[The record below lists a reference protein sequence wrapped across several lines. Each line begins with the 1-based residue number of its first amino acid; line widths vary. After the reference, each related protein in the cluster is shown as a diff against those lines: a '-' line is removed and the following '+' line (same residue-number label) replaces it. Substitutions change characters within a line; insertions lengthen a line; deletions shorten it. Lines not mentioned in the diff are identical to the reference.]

1 MSGQTVTGN
10 ALQFTNDNKYCWAY
24 SGTVLVGTV
33 ATNVSTFQTQS
44 EYLVGDVSI
53 FVISDTTDNIEFIV
67 KFNDVT
73 ILETTT
79 TSYVD
84 YAPFTPIPLIVPP
97 FTVVKL
103 EAFNLAT
110 GSKNVA
116 INFTGKVGMA
126 PRVGNLD
133 E

>member
-1 MSGQTVTGN
+1 MSGDTVTGN

-24 SGTVLVGTV
+24 SGTVLVGSV

-53 FVISDTTDNIEFIV
+53 FVISNTTDNIEFLV
-67 KFNDVT
+67 SFND
-73 ILETTT
+73 ILIFETSTN
-79 TSYVD
+79 SYAD
-84 YAPFTPIPLIVPP
+84 HSPYTPIPLIVPP
-97 FTVVKL
+97 FTVVKF
-103 EAFNLAT
+103 EAFNTST

-116 INFTGKVGMA
+116 MNFTGKVGMA
-126 PRVGNLD
+126 PRVGNLV